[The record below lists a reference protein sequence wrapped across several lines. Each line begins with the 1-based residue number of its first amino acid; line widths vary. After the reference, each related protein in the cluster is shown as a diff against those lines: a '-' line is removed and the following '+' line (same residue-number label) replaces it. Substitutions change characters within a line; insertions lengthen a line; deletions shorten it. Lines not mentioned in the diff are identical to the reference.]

1 MYSNKS
7 IAFAL
12 CLAVTGCAQTP
23 QNNTADNGGFHWWPF
38 GATDHAVDKDVA
50 GAITDKVA
58 KDEVKPAPVGAPPSV
73 AAAAV
78 PATAPADSGTHWW
91 WPFPPSAATPAAAKP
106 AVAVVPKIDAKM
118 TQAWLDSYEPKV
130 REAVKGS
137 SFQVERRADV
147 LVVIAPVDSSFNP
160 KRPEL
165 LLPITLS
172 PITNIAKAVETD
184 PKTAV
189 LIVGHADASG
199 APDVQKIS
207 LQRAQSISAIFH
219 LSGLDRQHLA
229 ARGMGSLMPRAAN
242 DSVQGR
248 ALNRRIEIVLTPQE
262 TMVALVAKYSSP
274 TPPVA
279 EMVAV
284 QDVKPVPAA
293 TPAKKAAGKKTAA
306 KKAPAKPAAKKKVTP
321 AKAAAPAKKKPD
333 AVAQVQN

>member
-1 MYSNKS
+1 MYTNKS

-23 QNNTADNGGFHWWPF
+23 QNSSADNGGAHWWSF
-38 GATDHAVDKDVA
+38 GTTDKAVDKDVA
-50 GAITDKVA
+50 GAITDKVN
-58 KDEVKPAPVGAPPSV
+58 KDE
-73 AAAAV
+73 
-78 PATAPADSGTHWW
+78 
-91 WPFPPSAATPAAAKP
+91 AKP
-106 AVAVVPKIDAKM
+106 AVAPVAAAAPAATEKKWYWPFGGSSDSAAKPAAPAVAAVPKIDAKM

-137 SFQVERRADV
+137 SFQVERRQDV
-147 LVVIAPVDSSFNP
+147 LVVVAPVDGSFNP

-165 LLPITLS
+165 LLPVTLS
-172 PITNIAKAVETD
+172 PITSIAKAVETD

-189 LIVGHADASG
+189 LILGHADATG
-199 APDVQKIS
+199 AADVQKIS
-207 LQRAQSISAIFH
+207 LQRAQSVSAIFR
-219 LSGLDRQHLA
+219 LSGLKGQRLA

-262 TMVALVAKYSSP
+262 TMVALVAKYSAP

-284 QDVKPVPAA
+284 QDVKPTPAA
-293 TPAKKAAGKKTAA
+293 APAGKKAAAKKTAA

-321 AKAAAPAKKKPD
+321 AKAAAPAKKKAD
-333 AVAQVQN
+333 AVAQTQN

>member
-7 IAFAL
+7 IALAL

-23 QNNTADNGGFHWWPF
+23 QNNTADNSSFHWWPF
-38 GATDHAVDKDVA
+38 GSSDHAVDKDVA
-50 GAITDKVA
+50 GAINDKVA
-58 KDEVKPAPVGAPPSV
+58 KDDAKSAAPAPVAV
-73 AAAAV
+73 AA
-78 PATAPADSGTHWW
+78 TKPADSEKHWW
-91 WPFPPSAATPAAAKP
+91 WPFASSPATPATAAAP

-137 SFQVERRADV
+137 NFQVERREDV
-147 LVVIAPVDSSFNP
+147 LVVVAPIDTSFNA

-165 LLPITLS
+165 LLPVTLS

-189 LIVGHADASG
+189 LVLGHADASG
-199 APDVQKIS
+199 APDVQAIS
-207 LQRAQSISAIFH
+207 QQRAQAVAAIFH
-219 LSGLDRQHLA
+219 LSGLDRKRLA
-229 ARGMGSLMPRAAN
+229 MRGMGSLMPRAAN
-242 DSVQGR
+242 DSAQGR

-262 TMVALVAKYSSP
+262 TMVALVAKYNSP

-284 QDVKPVPAA
+284 QDVKPTPAA
-293 TPAKKAAGKKTAA
+293 TTGKKAAA
-306 KKAPAKPAAKKKVTP
+306 KKAPASKKAPAKPVAKKKVTP
-321 AKAAAPAKKKPD
+321 AKAAAPAKKKVD
-333 AVAQVQN
+333 AVAQTQN

>member
-1 MYSNKS
+1 MYTNKS

-23 QNNTADNGGFHWWPF
+23 QNTSADSAGPHWWSF
-38 GATDHAVDKDVA
+38 GSTDKAVDKDVA
-50 GAITDKVA
+50 GAITDKVS
-58 KDEVKPAPVGAPPSV
+58 KDEAKPAVV
-73 AAAAV
+73 AA
-78 PATAPADSGTHWW
+78 PTATAAATEKHWY
-91 WPFPPSAATPAAAKP
+91 WPFGGSTDSAAKPGVP
-106 AVAVVPKIDAKM
+106 AVAVVPKIDTKM

-130 REAVKGS
+130 RAAIKGS
-137 SFQVERRADV
+137 NFQVERRQDV
-147 LVVIAPVDSSFNP
+147 LVVVAPVDGSFNP

-165 LLPITLS
+165 LLPVTLS
-172 PITNIAKAVETD
+172 PITNIAKAIETD

-189 LIVGHADASG
+189 LILGHADATG

-219 LSGLDRQHLA
+219 LSGLDRQRLA

-284 QDVKPVPAA
+284 QDVKPAPEATSTNKKAA
-293 TPAKKAAGKKTAA
+293 AKKATA
-306 KKAPAKPAAKKKVTP
+306 KKAPAKPVAKKKVTP
-321 AKAAAPAKKKPD
+321 AKAAAPAKKKAD
-333 AVAQVQN
+333 AVAQTQN